1 MVCRVSGYWCQT
13 KDFLENGNIVKSRTS
28 GNVTMLNRNGGS
40 PGDKIVDVVQRLL
53 TERSISR
60 PVRSDDDLREVGLT
74 SLDMVNLMLSVEAE
88 FDLEIPEVDITS
100 ANFRS
105 ISTISSLVTALLNNV

>member
-1 MVCRVSGYWCQT
+1 
-13 KDFLENGNIVKSRTS
+13 
-28 GNVTMLNRNGGS
+28 MLNRRSDS
-40 PGDKIVDVVQRLL
+40 PGDRVADVVQRLL

-60 PVRSDDDLREVGLT
+60 PVCSDDDLSEVGLT

-88 FDLEIPEVDITS
+88 FDLEIPEIHITP

-105 ISTISSLVTALLNNV
+105 ISTISRLVTELLNHHA